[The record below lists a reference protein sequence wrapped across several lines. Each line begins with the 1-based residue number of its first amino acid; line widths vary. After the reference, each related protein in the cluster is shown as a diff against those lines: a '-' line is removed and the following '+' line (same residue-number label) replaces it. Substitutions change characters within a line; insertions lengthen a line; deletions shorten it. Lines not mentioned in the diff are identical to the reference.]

1 MSLIPR
7 RLPLAV
13 FLAIQMLMPAAEAAG
28 KTEVAVPTPEAEAGG
43 FASYRLANGFKIVLA
58 PFPSA
63 ASVRVELLVKTG
75 SKQEGY
81 GETGMAHLL
90 EHMLFKSAGPRADLK
105 RDLTALGATWNGT
118 TTTDRTNYFEVVAAE
133 PEKVDEVLR
142 LEADR
147 FIRASFTKAHLAS
160 EMTVVRNELERN
172 DTDPGSVVMRA
183 LQRQSYFWHGYG
195 RPTIGARSD
204 IEDAPFEALQAFH
217 DKYYRPDNAAL
228 IVSGRFDTQRVLA
241 LASRLFAEARN
252 PAGPKPT
259 TWTREEPRAVI
270 NRSELFLPAGTTI
283 AASGWKLPGMR
294 DRSVYAFDL
303 GVSAICAQD
312 WGSLRKDLVLERK
325 LAVSAQCRT
334 QIQPDYSLLVGSASA
349 GKDADAE
356 ALGRA
361 LREHLET
368 AARQGITSEQL
379 ERARQ
384 AELNGY
390 ERLASN
396 HESVAS
402 LLSRAEVAGDWR
414 LFFWQRD
421 MAREVTLD
429 EVNAALRKW
438 VVPTNRADVLL
449 RHGDQPEVPA
459 WTVAPTAQ
467 ALVANGNWP
476 VLAQASDPIP
486 ASAAELAKASVA
498 VALPSETAK
507 AVLIPRKTQGAL
519 AWISLNNDY
528 GNTQA
533 FTGRRV
539 ACNFGSSLLAY
550 GGAGLDRDQLDARL
564 EALQAQW
571 SLSLGE
577 ITLEVP
583 RKNADAALDILLAV
597 WAKPSL
603 PQNEFER
610 MKAASIARLEAA
622 LKDPASVASSQAALR
637 FDNYPDEHPNQ
648 PWSLERQLA
657 AVRAATY
664 EQACQCVADL
674 HGIGRL
680 RLAAVGDFTPAD
692 VQGVWNK
699 LAQLP
704 KSPVPYERI
713 REEAAPAEVDTA
725 PIVVSMPAKPNASV
739 VGQALLPITDDSPDF
754 PALRIAA
761 KVLGGDADSRIWQRL
776 REKEGLAY
784 GAGVSLAGRSF
795 DPRSSF
801 RLQASAASP
810 QAEAALVSLK
820 AELARALKDG
830 FSEQEVERAKRT
842 WLEERKTGLRNEK
855 GFVGVLSAGLENG
868 HDYAWIA
875 QYDAQIARLSAA
887 DVTAVFRK
895 YLQGAPLVWSVG
907 RGE

>member
-13 FLAIQMLMPAAEAAG
+13 FLAVQMLMPAAEAAG
-28 KTEVAVPTPEAEAGG
+28 KTEAAVPKAEAEAGG
-43 FASYRLANGFKIVLA
+43 FASYRLANGFKIILA

-118 TTTDRTNYFEVVAAE
+118 TSTDRTNYFEVVAAE

-147 FIRASFTKAHLAS
+147 FIRASFTKAHLTS

-172 DTDPGSVVMRA
+172 DNDPGSVVMRA

-217 DKYYRPDNAAL
+217 RKHYRPDNAAL
-228 IVSGRFDTQRVLA
+228 IVTGNFDAQRVLA

-252 PAGPKPT
+252 PAEPKPA

-294 DRSVYAFDL
+294 DRSLYAFDL

-325 LAVSAQCRT
+325 LAVSARCGAQF
-334 QIQPDYSLLVGSASA
+334 QPDYSLLVGSASA

-368 AARQGITSEQL
+368 AARQGITQEQL

-421 MAREVTLD
+421 RARDVTLE

-459 WTVAPTAQ
+459 WTAAPAAQ
-467 ALVANGNWP
+467 ELVAGGQWP
-476 VLAQASDPIP
+476 ALAEVSDPIP
-486 ASAAELAKASVA
+486 GSAAELGRATTRIPLDGEAAKA
-498 VALPSETAK
+498 ALIA
-507 AVLIPRKTQGAL
+507 RKTQGKL

-528 GNTQA
+528 GNVQA
-533 FTGRRV
+533 LSGRRV

-550 GGAGLDRDQLDARL
+550 GGGGLDRDQLDARL

-583 RKNADAALDILLAV
+583 RKNAEAALDILLSA
-597 WAKPSL
+597 WASPSL
-603 PQNEFER
+603 PKNEFER
-610 MKAASIARLEAA
+610 LKAATVARLEAA
-622 LKDPASVASSQAALR
+622 LKDPAAVAANQATLR
-637 FDNYPDEHPNQ
+637 FDNYPDGHPNQ
-648 PWSLERQLA
+648 PWPLDRQLA
-657 AVRAATY
+657 AVRATTY
-664 EQACQCVADL
+664 EQTRQCVADL
-674 HGIGRL
+674 HGIANV
-680 RLAAVGDFTPAD
+680 RLAAVGDFTPND
-692 VQGVWNK
+692 VQAIWGKV
-699 LAQLP
+699 ARLP

-713 REEAAPAEVDTA
+713 REEAAPTAVDTA
-725 PIVVSMPAKPNASV
+725 PIVVRMPAKPNASV

-810 QAEAALVSLK
+810 QADAALASLK
-820 AELARALKDG
+820 AELERALQDG

-842 WLEERKTGLRNEK
+842 WLEERKTGLRSEK

-875 QYDAQIARLSAA
+875 QYDAQISRLSAA
-887 DVTAVFRK
+887 EVTAVFRK